1 MRTSTRCSSLSL
13 LFSTLLP
20 RWASA
25 ASASSLSPSKWLFR
39 SSVYLRPPTPGCL
52 SVAAKSRLSPRYS
65 PFKTLNVPRIGTICA
80 AHDGHAEPRGRR
92 PPRGYSAAAR
102 KKRSHPKFEAASST
116 PKPER
121 KVLSSALA
129 KSVFMNVVPYL
140 YQFTPSRLSAAGYA
154 EFHPVAQSTSTVILN
169 PISRTFAVASNFR
182 HFCNHFP
189 C

>member
-1 MRTSTRCSSLSL
+1 MRNSTRCSSLSL

-20 RWASA
+20 RWTSA

-52 SVAAKSRLSPRYS
+52 SVAAKSRLSPGYS
-65 PFKTLNVPRIGTICA
+65 PWKTLNVPRIGTICA

-92 PPRGYSAAAR
+92 PPRGYSGAAR

-129 KSVFMNVVPYL
+129 KSVFMSVVPPL
-140 YQFTPSRLSAAGYA
+140 CVLPPSVPLIALPRSWL
-154 EFHPVAQSTSTVILN
+154 HVARTSRY
-169 PISRTFAVASNFR
+169 PEP
-182 HFCNHFP
+182 H
-189 C
+189 